1 MIFDSAGRWL
11 KSPLSPLCKGGK
23 RASRAGGFS
32 MFLQW
37 TAQHTRTPVLSLALM
52 AGVFLLLLVVP
63 AQAETLNFRQSVD
76 LALKQNPAMILSQ
89 ARIAQAQG
97 GVRQARGGLL
107 PSLTGSFN
115 ATRSNDALNVFG
127 FKLAQRRATF
137 NDFGAGQFNPNDLG
151 VAPGNLNYPGAYNNF
166 DTRLQLDVPIYNG
179 GMSWGR
185 VAEARAY
192 LRAARRGDLAAR
204 QQLIFGVLE
213 AYQGVRLARAYVG
226 VAHEAERAAESYV
239 RTTRQL
245 FNKGVVVKSDLLS
258 AQVHLEDVRLQLQQA
273 QDQEATALNQFHVL
287 LGLPVTSDADV
298 GPAVMPPPSGQ
309 SLPEMQRQALVSNPE
324 ITALRAKLKAT
335 QAGIDVARA
344 GYLPHVNVMLRRDWN
359 KPTPGLGASSYTVAG
374 VLSWELL
381 DFGTRGGAV
390 DEANA
395 RRLEAVARVRQAEDQ
410 LLVQI
415 AKTWRAARTAVRRVT
430 AEKLAVQ
437 QAEEAQRLIAL
448 RYQGGV
454 ATLSE
459 LLSGQ
464 ARLDGAR
471 AGLVKARYEQAVQR
485 AALLLA
491 TGRLDLDR
499 LTARDGTTR
508 LGQKGDEHP

>member
-1 MIFDSAGRWL
+1 MILL
-11 KSPLSPLCKGGK
+11 KQGLGVFPRQQMMQGAMAMVP
-23 RASRAGGFS
+23 SR
-32 MFLQW
+32 
-37 TAQHTRTPVLSLALM
+37 VLM
-52 AGVFLLLLVVP
+52 AGGILLLLVVQ
-63 AQAETLNFRQSVD
+63 ARAETLNFRRSVD
-76 LALKQNPAMILSQ
+76 LALKQNPAMALSQ
-89 ARIAQAQG
+89 ARVGQAQG

-115 ATRSNDALNVFG
+115 ATRSNDTLNVFG

-151 VAPGNLNYPGAYNNF
+151 IAPGNLNYPGAYNNY

-192 LRAARRGDLAAR
+192 LRAARRGDRAAR
-204 QQLIFGVLE
+204 QQLIFGVLQ
-213 AYQGVRLARAYVG
+213 AYEGVRLARAYVG
-226 VAHEAERAAESYV
+226 VAHEAERAAGSYV
-239 RTTRQL
+239 RTTQQL

-273 QDQEATALNQFHVL
+273 QDQQATALDQFHVL
-287 LGLPVTSDADV
+287 LGLPVTSGADV
-298 GPAVMPPPSGQ
+298 GPEVTPPPSGQ
-309 SLPEMQRQALVSNPE
+309 SLSEMQRQALVRNPQ
-324 ITALRAKLKAT
+324 IATLRARLKAT
-335 QAGIDVARA
+335 QAGINVARA

-415 AKTWRAARTAVRRVT
+415 AKTWRAARAATRRVT

-464 ARLDGAR
+464 ARLDKAR
-471 AGLVKARYEQAVQR
+471 AELVKARYEQAVQR

-499 LTARDGTTR
+499 LTAGDGTAR
-508 LGQKGDEHP
+508 PGHEGDGHS